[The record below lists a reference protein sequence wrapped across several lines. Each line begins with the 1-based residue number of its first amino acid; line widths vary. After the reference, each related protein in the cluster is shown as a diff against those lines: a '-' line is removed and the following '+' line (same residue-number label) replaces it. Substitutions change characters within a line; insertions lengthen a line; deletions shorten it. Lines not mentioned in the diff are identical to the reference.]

1 MPDAKVQKA
10 RHIKTKEHRKGP
22 ILELKTFELVSVNS
36 IYLISSEIIGSEPIF
51 CPDLNFRVLEIVDL

>member
-22 ILELKTFELVSVNS
+22 ILELKTFELVSV
-36 IYLISSEIIGSEPIF
+36 IPYT
-51 CPDLNFRVLEIVDL
+51 